1 LTTRLEDVVSQRT
14 PANRRKLLKL
24 VGVLSGHLKNQI
36 HSVLL
41 QIRRHGRPA
50 AMKRLRASDPEPRPR
65 GRDGSEGTV
74 R

>member
-1 LTTRLEDVVSQRT
+1 MSQPERAILVSET
-14 PANRRKLLKL
+14 DA
-24 VGVLSGHLKNQI
+24 KNQI